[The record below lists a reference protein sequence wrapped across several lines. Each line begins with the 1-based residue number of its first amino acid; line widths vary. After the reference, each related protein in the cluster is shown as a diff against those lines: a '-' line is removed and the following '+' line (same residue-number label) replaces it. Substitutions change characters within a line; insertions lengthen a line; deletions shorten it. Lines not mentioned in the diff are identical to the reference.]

1 MWSSEGRAA
10 KVAVRFGGSRARSG
24 LFRAIRGVAL
34 GTALAAPLAL
44 AGCTGFT
51 PVYDTHGGMTDQKI
65 ELAIAPP
72 GNRSDQIIYQDLRL
86 RFANVAGAAP
96 SLSVSTVV
104 TSTALTSQVVTTA
117 QVPYQVK
124 VTAAV
129 RLTDADGKPLYSGS
143 LSQTADYNAGP
154 QVLAN
159 NAALDDA
166 TKRAAHLLADTI
178 RLTVLGA
185 LGR

>member
-1 MWSSEGRAA
+1 MWSFSGAV
-10 KVAVRFGGSRARSG
+10 KVAALVV
-24 LFRAIRGVAL
+24 AIA
-34 GTALAAPLAL
+34 TPLAV

-51 PVYDTHGGMTDQKI
+51 PVYDTHGGTTDQKI

-72 GNRSDQIIYQDLRL
+72 GNRAEQIIYQDLRL
-86 RFANVAGAAP
+86 RFANAAGAAP
-96 SLSVSTVV
+96 RLAISTVV

-117 QVPYQVK
+117 QVPYQVT

-129 RLTDADGKPLYSGS
+129 KLTDAEGKPLYSGS
-143 LSQTADYNAGP
+143 LAQSADYNTGP

-166 TKRAAHLLADTI
+166 TKRAAHLLADSI
-178 RLTVLGA
+178 RLTVLGV
-185 LGR
+185 LSR

>member
-1 MWSSEGRAA
+1 MSS
-10 KVAVRFGGSRARSG
+10 FSRALRTV
-24 LFRAIRGVAL
+24 GVT
-34 GTALAAPLAL
+34 TALAVSLAL

-51 PVYDTHGGMTDQKI
+51 PVYDTHGGITDQKI

-72 GNRSDQIIYQDLRL
+72 GNRTEQIIYQDLRL
-86 RFANVAGAAP
+86 RFANAAGAAP
-96 SLSVSTVV
+96 KLAISTVV
-104 TSTALTSQVVTTA
+104 TSSALTSQVVTTA
-117 QVPYQVK
+117 QIPYQVT

-129 RLTDADGKPLYSGS
+129 KLTDADGKPLYSGS
-143 LSQTADYNAGP
+143 LTQTADYNAGA

-159 NAALDDA
+159 NAAIDDA
-166 TKRAAHLLADTI
+166 TKRAAHLLADSI

>member
-1 MWSSEGRAA
+1 MVFRFRA
-10 KVAVRFGGSRARSG
+10 SRAHDNGVRRALRTVG
-24 LFRAIRGVAL
+24 LIS
-34 GTALAAPLAL
+34 ALAVGLAL

-51 PVYDTHGGMTDQKI
+51 PVYDTQGGITDQKI

-72 GNRSDQIIYQDLRL
+72 GNRADQIIYQDLRL
-86 RFANVAGAAP
+86 RFANAAGP
-96 SLSVSTVV
+96 SPRLAISTVV
-104 TSTALTSQVVTTA
+104 TSAALTSQVTTTA
-117 QVPYQVK
+117 QVPYQVTL
-124 VTAAV
+124 TAAV
-129 RLTDADGKPLYSGS
+129 KLTNADGKVLYSGNRT
-143 LSQTADYNAGP
+143 QTADYNAGP

-185 LGR
+185 LSR

>member
-1 MWSSEGRAA
+1 MWSFSGAVKGAA
-10 KVAVRFGGSRARSG
+10 LVVAIAM
-24 LFRAIRGVAL
+24 
-34 GTALAAPLAL
+34 PLAV
-44 AGCTGFT
+44 AGCTGLT

-72 GNRSDQIIYQDLRL
+72 GNRAEQIIYQDLRL
-86 RFANVAGAAP
+86 RFANAAGAAP
-96 SLSVSTVV
+96 RLAISTVV

-117 QVPYQVK
+117 QVPYQVT

-129 RLTDADGKPLYSGS
+129 KLTDAEGKPLDSGS
-143 LSQTADYNAGP
+143 LAQSADYNAGP

-166 TKRAAHLLADTI
+166 TKRAAHLLADSI
-178 RLTVLGA
+178 RLTVLGV
-185 LGR
+185 LSR